1 MKHDEADRVRDTVIA
16 WQRKLIAILV
26 SVLVVAA
33 LVAVV
38 GGPAS
43 PHALAAVQAFVGGV
57 GP

>member
-1 MKHDEADRVRDTVIA
+1 MRLDEADRVRDAEII

-26 SVLVVAA
+26 SVLVLAA

-43 PHALAAVQAFVGGV
+43 LQALTALQTFLGV
-57 GP
+57 AP